1 MRSEFAPV
9 TQLREP
15 GMAEEITYYDE
26 ELTELIQNIE
36 DGVDALAKKRYPAK
50 TEVANCHA
58 LLIDP
63 AC

>member
-1 MRSEFAPV
+1 MPSEFSPV
-9 TQLREP
+9 TLLREP

-36 DGVDALAKKRYPAK
+36 DGVDTLAKKRYPAK
-50 TEVANCHA
+50 TEVTAQR
-58 LLIDP
+58 LMWREP